1 MIYYKFRNYEE
12 FKELFG
18 IQYHANGAK
27 SRKNKILLSYIK
39 DKKLLHDA
47 VTSGDFSL
55 LHISSMAELKHKV
68 NERIRMSAEANETL
82 PYEVQ
87 FKDYTLKSALYRT
100 DDANGICEDGD
111 FRSIRYINM
120 ENERVFKMKVGK
132 FYRKIIEECE
142 FGKSLP
148 EQVKTYLCEEITQ
161 DWQVYVMGHIPSN
174 RLVVGDDFK
183 RIYDSDECIGD
194 FGSCMVNRN
203 LHDFYADAVNA
214 SAAYL
219 ENEEEKIIA
228 RCIIF
233 NEVKDQHGRVW
244 RLAERQY
251 SSDGSDVLKRAL
263 VDALIKGGHI
273 DGYKQVGAGCSDARA
288 FVDNDGNSLSNLE
301 LTIHCNLDYDDTLS
315 YQDSFKYYDDYHREA
330 TNYGE
335 GCLRLD
341 TTNGSLEEEEDDDES
356 AYDNYHDYSCA
367 ETTTVYYHGREYEC
381 DSSNMDDFVWV
392 DDDDAYHHIDDVY
405 TCPKCEEYFLD
416 GPYSDLLEE
425 RFCCESC
432 LEKAEEEYKKE
443 NWTYAEYDKE
453 YFEDEDDVTSFLFW
467 NTLEGKYIKTTI
479 SVQALDDMLM
489 KDECYQFDDVVYSEI
504 NEDTGLP
511 YGMRLVPIESI
522 AA

>member
-55 LHISSMAELKHKV
+55 LHISSMAELKQKI
-68 NERIRMSAEANETL
+68 NERIMMSAETDETL

-87 FKDYTLKSALYRT
+87 FKDYALKSALYRT

-120 ENERVFKMKVGK
+120 ESERVFKMKIGK
-132 FYRKIIEECE
+132 FYRKIIEENA
-142 FGKSLP
+142 FGKTLP

-161 DWQVYVMGHIPSN
+161 DWQVYVMGHLPSN
-174 RLVVGDDFK
+174 RLVVDDDFE
-183 RIYDSDECIGD
+183 RIYDSDQCVGD

-203 LHDFYADAVNA
+203 LHDFYKNAVNA

-219 ENEEEKIIA
+219 EDMEDLIIA

-273 DGYKQVGAGCSDARA
+273 DGYKQIGAGCSDARA
-288 FVDNDGNSLSNLE
+288 FVDNEGNSLSDLE
-301 LTIHCNLDYDDTLS
+301 LTIKCNLDYDETLS
-315 YQDSFKYYDDYHREA
+315 YQDSFKYYDDYYRKA

-335 GCLRLD
+335 GYLRLD
-341 TTNGSLEEEEDDDES
+341 TTNGSLEEDEDDS

-367 ETTTVYYHGREYEC
+367 ETTTVYYRGREYEC
-381 DSSNMDDFVWV
+381 DSNNMDDFVWV
-392 DDDDAYHHIDDVY
+392 EETDEYHHIDDVY
-405 TCPKCEEYFLD
+405 TCPECEEYFLD
-416 GPYSDLLEE
+416 GVYSDLLEE
-425 RFCCESC
+425 KFCCDSC
-432 LEKAEEEYKKE
+432 LDKAEEEYKKR

-453 YFEDEDDVTSFLFW
+453 YFENEDDVTTFMFW
-467 NTLEGKYIKTTI
+467 NALEGKYIKTTI
-479 SVQALDDMLM
+479 SVQALDEKLLL
-489 KDECYQFDDVVYSEI
+489 DECFQFDDVVYSEI

-511 YGMRLVPIESI
+511 YGMRLVPIEVI